1 MNNFTTKHLEVDINS
16 VHPNKWNPN
25 VEPPLVYEKL
35 LESIKQHG
43 FTQPIL
49 VREYVG
55 EYQIIDGEHRWKA
68 CKELKF
74 TNIKIESL
82 GEIDDKIAKL
92 LTLLLNNIHGEDDVL
107 KRAKILK
114 QLSEGQLALFPATA
128 DEIAEELKLLNFDF
142 EQFRNAEF
150 AEEEK
155 DPLEE
160 GFKKMWEAMLIFKK
174 VHDKSRST
182 KLRLLIEQYT
192 ALAQTFKEVL
202 GRS

>member
-1 MNNFTTKHLEVDINS
+1 MKLKLYKHISPRLIMKTEDHLRNINESLEVI
-16 VHPNKWNPN
+16 K
-25 VEPPLVYEKL
+25 
-35 LESIKQHG
+35 ESIQKGLQERQRNIG
-43 FTQPIL
+43 FNVSVAATEMLEVFLHKNSLINPGTTL
-49 VREYVG
+49 K
-55 EYQIIDGEHRWKA
+55 H
-68 CKELKF
+68 ELF
-74 TNIKIESL
+74 AS
-82 GEIDDKIAKL
+82 
-92 LTLLLNNIHGEDDVL
+92 L
-107 KRAKILK
+107 KRAKEK
-114 QLSEGQLALFPATA
+114 
-128 DEIAEELKLLNFDF
+128 LNFDF